1 MVSTVATHSRMA
13 SLTASLSV
21 RLPEVTVR
29 TSAPS
34 SSIRKTLSSWRF
46 VSTSPMNT
54 VHSRPKS
61 AAAVAEATPCWPA
74 PVSAIMRVLP
84 IRFVRSAWPTTLLSL
99 CEPVWARSSR
109 FRRTR
114 TPSRSDRRAHSVT
127 GVGRPP

>member
-13 SLTASLSV
+13 SLTASFNV
-21 RLPEVTVR
+21 RLPEVTER

-54 VHSRPKS
+54 VHSRPKR
-61 AAAVAEATPCWPA
+61 AAAVAEATPCCPA
-74 PVSAIMRVLP
+74 PVSAIMRDLP
-84 IRFVRSAWPTTLLSL
+84 IRLVRSAWPTTLFNLW
-99 CEPVWARSSR
+99 EPVWARSSR
-109 FRRTR
+109 LSITR
-114 TPSRSDRRAHSVT
+114 TPNRSDRRAHSLT

>member
-1 MVSTVATHSRMA
+1 M
-13 SLTASLSV
+13 
-21 RLPEVTVR
+21 R

-61 AAAVAEATPCWPA
+61 AAAVAAATPCCPA

-84 IRFVRSAWPTTLLSL
+84 IRLVRSAWPTTLFSL

-109 FRRTR
+109 LSSTR
-114 TPSRSDRRAHSVT
+114 TPSRSDSRAHSVT